1 MKSIISKT
9 MALLAI
15 CTTAFSFSPKFGGEG
30 FEILLNEKV
39 IVQRFGSDLDKV
51 QNLQLNSAS
60 ASDKLTIKYYHCGRV
75 GKNRVITFKDVN
87 NNIIKEFHFPDI
99 KNAVAAMTLNV
110 KDIMHL
116 KKGNTTL
123 RLYYSS
129 SELPSG
135 RMLVSINSG
144 STNKTMP

>member
-9 MALLAI
+9 MTLLVI
-15 CTTAFSFSPKFGGEG
+15 CATAFSFAPKPGGEG

-39 IVQRFGSDLDKV
+39 MVQRYGNDLNEV
-51 QNLQLNSAS
+51 QSLQLNHAS
-60 ASDKLTIKYYHCGRV
+60 ASDKLTIKYYHCGKV
-75 GKNRVITFKDVN
+75 GKNRVITFKDVD
-87 NNIIKEFHFPDI
+87 NNIIKEFHYPDA
-99 KNAVAAMTLNV
+99 NNPVAVMTLKV
-110 KDIMHL
+110 QDIMNL

-129 SELPSG
+129 SELTSG

-144 STNKTMP
+144 SANRTMP